1 MTINEIENG
10 EKEMLAQETDSEDEI
25 DDETSENEED
35 EEEIQPFDPTKIRVR
50 TKSMTMDLLLKRI
63 KHNEIILAT
72 DFQRQENIWNHKAQ
86 SRLIESLLIR
96 IPLPAFYIDATD
108 DTQWLIIDGL
118 QRISTFKR
126 FILDK
131 TLKLTGLE
139 FLSNELDKKTYDQ
152 LSRDYQRRID
162 ETELTVYLIE
172 PGTPD
177 EVKYRI
183 FQRINTGG
191 LPLNNQEL
199 RQAINPGHAT
209 KILKKLASL
218 SEFKRV
224 TNLSENRKKRLD
236 DHEFVLGFIAFKLT
250 NYQDYPTK
258 KGRNYFLHE
267 AMKKLNKIDEDLVKK
282 IEQEFIIAMKA
293 AYNIFGENTFRK
305 HLNNSSKTSPVNKAL
320 FECWS
325 VALSQLNEQNIEILI
340 NKKEKLKELFI
351 QKMESDPNF
360 LKSISQAANKVQYRF
375 CKINEMIEEVLSC
388 SNP

>member
-1 MTINEIENG
+1 MTINEIEYG

-25 DDETSENEED
+25 DDEYSENDED
-35 EEEIQPFDPTKIRVR
+35 EEEIQPFDPTKIRVK
-50 TKSMTMDLLLKRI
+50 TKPMTIDLLIKRI
-63 KHNEIILAT
+63 KHDEINLAP
-72 DFQRQENIWNHKAQ
+72 DFQRNANIWNRKNQ

-118 QRISTFKR
+118 QRISTFKS

-139 FLSNELDKKTYDQ
+139 FLSKELDKKYYDQ

-177 EVKYRI
+177 QVKYRI

-199 RQAINPGHAT
+199 RQAINPGPAT
-209 KILKKLASL
+209 NFLKKLASL
-218 SEFKRV
+218 SEFERV

-236 DHEFVLGFIAFKLT
+236 DHEFVLGFIAFTLT
-250 NYQDYPTK
+250 NYQDYPSK

-267 AMKKLNKIDEDLVKK
+267 AMKKLNKIDKNLEKE
-282 IEQEFIIAMKA
+282 IEQKFSIAMKA
-293 AYNIFGENTFRK
+293 AYNIFGEDTFRK
-305 HLNNSSKTSPVNKAL
+305 ILNNSSKKSPVNKAL

-325 VALSQLNEQNIEILI
+325 VALSQLNEQEIEILI

-351 QKMESDPNF
+351 QNMESDPDF
-360 LKSISQAANKVQYRF
+360 LQSISQAANKVQYRF
-375 CKINEMIEEVLSC
+375 SKINEMIEEVLSC

>member
-1 MTINEIENG
+1 MTINEIEDG

-25 DDETSENEED
+25 DDENSENDED
-35 EEEIQPFDPTKIRVR
+35 EEEIQPFDPTKIRVK
-50 TKSMTMDLLLKRI
+50 TKPMTMDLLLTRI
-63 KHNEIILAT
+63 KHKEINLAP
-72 DFQRQENIWNHKAQ
+72 DFQRNANIWSPKAQ

-108 DTQWLIIDGL
+108 HNQWLIIDGL
-118 QRISTFKR
+118 QRISTFKS
-126 FILDK
+126 FILDQ

-139 FLSNELDKKTYDQ
+139 FLSKELDKKNYDQ
-152 LSRDYQRRID
+152 LSRDYQRTIY

-218 SEFKRV
+218 SEFERV
-224 TNLSENRKKRLD
+224 TNLSKNRKNRLE

-267 AMKKLNKIDEDLVKK
+267 AMKKLNKIDENLVKK
-282 IEQEFIIAMKA
+282 IEQEFLIAMKT
-293 AYNIFGENTFRK
+293 AYNIFGEDTFRK
-305 HLNNSSKTSPVNKAL
+305 ILNNSSKKSPVNKAL

-325 VALSQLNEQNIEILI
+325 VALSQLNEQEIETLI

-351 QKMESDPNF
+351 QNMESDPDF

-375 CKINEMIEEVLSC
+375 YKINEMIEEVLSC